1 LVKMLSRL
9 AITRAATP
17 LLLARQITTSNVAF
31 MPIKEGPE
39 RDLVNFPRP
48 KRLEKNPPVK
58 LGFVPEAWFTF
69 FYPKTGV
76 TGPWMFGGGLVT
88 YLLSK
93 EIWVMEHEFFNGLAL
108 VMLITIIV
116 KKFGPSVS
124 EYLDKELDDERN
136 GWYEGKNAEI
146 KQVQGE
152 IAGEKKMQWQIE
164 GGDMIFDVK
173 KENIAL
179 QVEASFRERIASVY
193 SEVKKR
199 LDFHADKQ
207 NIERNIQQKHM
218 VAWIVQRVQGAITP
232 EAEQENIKKCIADLK
247 GLAARA

>member
-1 LVKMLSRL
+1 MLSRL
-9 AITRAATP
+9 AISRGVTP
-17 LLLARQITTSNVAF
+17 FLLARQIATSNVAF

-48 KRLEKNPPVK
+48 KRLERNPPVK
-58 LGFVPEAWFTF
+58 LGLIPEDWFKF

-88 YLLSK
+88 YLISK
-93 EIWVMEHEFFNGLAL
+93 EIWVLEHEFYNGVSL
-108 VMLITIIV
+108 VILIVLIS
-116 KKFGPSVS
+116 KKLGPSIS
-124 EYLDKELDDERN
+124 AYLEKEQDAELAQM
-136 GWYEGKNAEI
+136 YEGKNQEI
-146 KQVQGE
+146 KQVQDS
-152 IAGEKKMQWQIE
+152 IANEKKTQWQME

-179 QVEASFRERIASVY
+179 QVEATYRERIMTVF

-199 LDFHADKQ
+199 LDYQVDKQ
-207 NIERNIQQKHM
+207 NIERNILQKNM

-232 EAEQENIKKCIADLK
+232 ESEQENLKKCIADLK
-247 GLAARA
+247 GLAAKA